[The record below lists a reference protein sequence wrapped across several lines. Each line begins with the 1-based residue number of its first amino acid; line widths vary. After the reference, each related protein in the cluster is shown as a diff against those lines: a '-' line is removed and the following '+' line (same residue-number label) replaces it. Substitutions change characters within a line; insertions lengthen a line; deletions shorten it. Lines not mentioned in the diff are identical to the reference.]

1 MLSYRGA
8 NFEFWDAILYSSGEG
23 NVDKGGAYLRSGFN
37 EYGDC
42 GVLREC
48 EYTTEDPVAANGR
61 LSDVAIERINDLNTY
76 LSERGATLL
85 VAGYPI
91 GNGDVTDPPGRF
103 QQISDELGLRLD
115 CDVISNFSDYMWDY
129 SYFYDYNST
138 HLNTEGAKLR
148 TRQLVEDLKD
158 WENGG

>member
-23 NVDKGGAYLRSGFN
+23 NVDKGGAYSRSGFN

-48 EYTTEDPVAANGR
+48 EYTTEDPVAANGK

-91 GNGDVTDPPGRF
+91 GNGDVTDPPERF

-129 SYFYDYNST
+129 SYFYDYNSI

-148 TRQLVEDLKD
+148 TIQLVEDLKV
-158 WENGG
+158 WKKGE